1 MRSGDFI
8 PLDVEDSITAL
19 VNEVPVMKC
28 KYGIFNNQYALKVEK
43 MLSSTSGDSA
53 NGDNDD

>member
-1 MRSGDFI
+1 
-8 PLDVEDSITAL
+8 
-19 VNEVPVMKC
+19 VPVMKC

-43 MLSSTSGDSA
+43 MLSNSSGNLA